1 VVVSGAGGSGLDRKS
16 LSNQTSPRGGSF
28 GATWLMDDMDVKLT
42 RTAGGSG
49 NVNVLSHGAAERC
62 CFSRGGAS
70 RDRIDR
76 LNGAGAECVLRDS
89 LVVLFCTY
97 CANACSCDHIKLL

>member
-1 VVVSGAGGSGLDRKS
+1 MVVSGAGGSGLDRKS

-42 RTAGGSG
+42 RAAGRSGG
-49 NVNVLSHGAAERC
+49 NVFSHGAAERC

-76 LNGAGAECVLRDS
+76 LNGGGG
-89 LVVLFCTY
+89 
-97 CANACSCDHIKLL
+97 